1 MTDIADRYRTVAA
14 GFTARV
20 DNVADGR
27 WNDPAPCE
35 GWVARDVVGHLAEWV
50 PGMFFAKA
58 RVEVTL
64 PSIDD
69 DPAAT
74 WHALDDA
81 LQALL
86 DDGDQ
91 VNKELEFGMG
101 PMPLGQAF
109 AMFGLGDVLV
119 HTWDLARATGQEDT
133 LDPAEVEA
141 LYGQMAN
148 FPEAQMRSGGMFGP
162 RVVVS
167 DDADAQTKLIAYTG
181 RQP

>member
-1 MTDIADRYRTVAA
+1 MCSPDPYRNVAA
-14 GFTARV
+14 GFAARV
-20 DNVADGR
+20 DNVAGGG
-27 WNDPAPCE
+27 WTAPAPCE
-35 GWVARDVVGHLAEWV
+35 GWVARDVVGHLAGWV
-50 PGMFFAKA
+50 PGMFLAKA
-58 RVEVTL
+58 GIEVTL

-101 PMPLGQAF
+101 PMPLGQAV

-119 HTWDLARATGQEDT
+119 HTWDLARATGQDDT
-133 LDPAEVEA
+133 LDLHEVDA
-141 LYGQMAN
+141 LYEQMTN
-148 FPEAQMRSGGMFGP
+148 FPEDRMRSGGMFGP
-162 RVVVS
+162 RVEVP